1 MPELPDVE
9 AFKRY
14 MDATSLHQKIRFVEV
29 RNEKILGDVSA
40 RTLQSTLKG
49 RTFESTRRHG
59 KNLFA
64 GLDGGG
70 WMLMHFGMTGRL
82 AYFKDLDEEPLH
94 SRLLFAF
101 ENDNHLAFVCQRMFG
116 KVELVEGPKEFVREK
131 ELSPDAL
138 DLDSDSFR
146 ERLKG
151 TRGRVKATLMNQ
163 KILAGIGNV
172 YSDEILFQARL
183 HPETSV
189 AHLDGSTLEELHK
202 EIRRVLETAI
212 EREADPHK
220 LPVLL
225 PALSQARGREVHAGP
240 RQDPEDQSP
249 GRTAYYLACMTNQ
262 GEVIRKWPGK
272 RNGRSSRNDLSRGSA
287 RSRCSG
293 KVLSTPG
300 SP

>member
-9 AFKRY
+9 AFRRY
-14 MDATSLHQKIRFVEV
+14 VDATSIHQKIKSVAV
-29 RNEKILGDVSA
+29 RNGEILGGVCA
-40 RTLQSTLKG
+40 RKLQ
-49 RTFESTRRHG
+49 R
-59 KNLFA
+59 
-64 GLDGGG
+64 
-70 WMLMHFGMTGRL
+70 
-82 AYFKDLDEEPLH
+82 
-94 SRLLFAF
+94 
-101 ENDNHLAFVCQRMFG
+101 
-116 KVELVEGPKEFVREK
+116 
-131 ELSPDAL
+131 AL
-138 DLDSDSFR
+138 NFR
-146 ERLKG
+146 ERLEG
-151 TRGRVKATLMNQ
+151 TRGEVRATLMNQ

-249 GRTAYYLACMTNQ
+249 GRTAYYCPAN
-262 GEVIRKWPGK
+262 R
-272 RNGRSSRNDLSRGSA
+272 RRGD
-287 RSRCSG
+287 
-293 KVLSTPG
+293 
-300 SP
+300 

>member
-9 AFKRY
+9 VFKRY
-14 MDATSLHQKIRFVEV
+14 MDATSLHQKIRFVGV
-29 RNEKILGDVSA
+29 RNEKILGDFSA

-59 KNLFA
+59 KNLFT

-131 ELSPDAL
+131 ELGPDAL
-138 DLDSDSFR
+138 DLDSDSFG

-151 TRGRVKATLMNQ
+151 TRGGVKATLMNQ

-189 AHLDGSTLEELHK
+189 ARRFDPRIALQRDTVGAGDGDRTGSRSAQVTGLLSALPPA
-202 EIRRVLETAI
+202 R
-212 EREADPHK
+212 ERE
-220 LPVLL
+220 V
-225 PALSQARGREVHAGP
+225 PAGQR
-240 RQDPEDQSP
+240 
-249 GRTAYYLACMTNQ
+249 
-262 GEVIRKWPGK
+262 
-272 RNGRSSRNDLSRGSA
+272 
-287 RSRCSG
+287 
-293 KVLSTPG
+293 
-300 SP
+300 